1 METCSDKG
9 ETHRFKFDANDD
21 VVCEACGLRGSNGS
35 PSDYER
41 ALAWAGRAIDVLEKT
56 AWRDR

>member
-1 METCSDKG
+1 METCGDKG

-21 VVCEACGLRGSNGS
+21 VVCEACGLRGGNGS
-35 PSDYER
+35 PADYER
-41 ALAWAGRAIDVLEKT
+41 AIKVLEKT